1 MELSYQTLK
10 LTHQAREAVRKAI
23 PNKQN
28 PGLYQ
33 ELLLQQADS
42 RLFSC
47 YGDRGGRPSGAS
59 AVALGCLSE
68 GGWI

>member
-10 LTHQAREAVRKAI
+10 LTHQAREAVRKAT

-33 ELLLQQADS
+33 ELLLQQIRESLVAMAT
-42 RLFSC
+42 
-47 YGDRGGRPSGAS
+47 GA
-59 AVALGCLSE
+59 AAEVAQAQ
-68 GGWI
+68 